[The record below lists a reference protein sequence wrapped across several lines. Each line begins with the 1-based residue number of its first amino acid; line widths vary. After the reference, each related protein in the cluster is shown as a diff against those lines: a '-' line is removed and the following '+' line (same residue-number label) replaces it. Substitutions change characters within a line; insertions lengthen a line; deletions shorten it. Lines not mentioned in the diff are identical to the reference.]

1 MTKTKLI
8 AALGLIPH
16 DEGGYFRRTFASDH
30 SATSADGGPRPAMT
44 SIYYL
49 LTDDS
54 PVGHWHRNRS
64 DIMHYF
70 HCGGPL
76 HYWLINPAGELSH
89 HILGCDIGAGEQLQ
103 LLVPGGY
110 WKATELTAGPEYGL
124 LSEAV
129 CPGFCP
135 QHMEMASAD
144 QLAADYPI
152 HEAIIRRLADDSAPA
167 AGAKPGNLS

>member
-1 MTKTKLI
+1 MNKNNLI
-8 AALGLIPH
+8 ASLALKPH
-16 DEGGYFRRTFASDH
+16 PEGGYFRRTFTSDH
-30 SATSADGGPRPAMT
+30 LCTTNNSHQRPAMS

-70 HCGGPL
+70 HLGSAL
-76 HYWLINPAGELSH
+76 RYWLISPEGKLTGVT
-89 HILGCDIGAGEQLQ
+89 LGPGLATGQQLQ

-110 WKATELTAGPEYGL
+110 WKASELAAGEFGL

-129 CPGFCP
+129 CPGFVP
-135 QHMEMASAD
+135 QDMEMASAVR
-144 QLAADYPI
+144 LAAEFPQ
-152 HEAIIRRLADDSAPA
+152 HHAIIQRLAYRQRTP
-167 AGAKPGNLS
+167 PEENQT

>member
-1 MTKTKLI
+1 MNKNTLI
-8 AALGLIPH
+8 ERLQLSPH
-16 DEGGYFRRTFASDH
+16 PEGGYFRRSFV
-30 SATSADGGPRPAMT
+30 SANQLSPGSSLSRPAMS
-44 SIYYL
+44 SIFYL

-70 HCGGPL
+70 HCGGAL
-76 HYWLINPAGELSH
+76 DYWLIDPNGQLQHSV
-89 HILGCDIGAGEQLQ
+89 LGNQLESGHQLQ

-110 WKATELTAGPEYGL
+110 WKATELVAGEFAL

-135 QHMEMASAD
+135 QDMEMGNAAA
-144 QLAADYPI
+144 LARTFPHHRAIIERLAQPI
-152 HEAIIRRLADDSAPA
+152 HPPRNPL
-167 AGAKPGNLS
+167 